1 MTHHMTPP
9 LTKAPT
15 KISKLQATRVA
26 GLVEH
31 PGSRVH
37 GQVPQ
42 LSGVPVYEAP
52 MPKLPRDLIKV
63 HGSATRPCFGHIKM
77 EEHDRKHGLSL
88 VYIG

>member
-9 LTKAPT
+9 LTMAPT

-42 LSGVPVYEAP
+42 LSGVPVYHAP
-52 MPKLPRDLIKV
+52 MPKLPRDLIKC
-63 HGSATRPCFGHIKM
+63 HGTATPRAFGTIAM
-77 EEHDRKHGLSL
+77 EKHDRKHGLSL